1 MTIGAP
7 KKNIQARTARPIPPT
22 RSVIAIGS
30 ACFGLRPGDPAQLP
44 QFGDWLK
51 FCRKIAAIMD
61 LETAA
66 PPESWIE
73 EAVSQFEIMSRELS
87 NVTKS

>member
-1 MTIGAP
+1 MKTCNAYEEWNWLSFTLGPLNATVSA
-7 KKNIQARTARPIPPT
+7 KMELHS
-22 RSVIAIGS
+22 RS
-30 ACFGLRPGDPAQLP
+30 CKEC
-44 QFGDWLK
+44 GDWLK